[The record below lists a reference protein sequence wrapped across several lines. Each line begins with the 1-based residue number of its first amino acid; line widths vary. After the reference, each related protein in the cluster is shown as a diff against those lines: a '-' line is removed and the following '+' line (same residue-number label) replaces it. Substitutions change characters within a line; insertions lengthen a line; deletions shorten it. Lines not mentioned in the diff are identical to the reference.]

1 MTSPSA
7 VKPTLPA
14 PSEVLQRTQL
24 VLPCLNEEQA
34 LPRLLATVPAE
45 VDIVVA
51 DNGSTDRSVQIARA
65 AGATVVS
72 VQQQGYG
79 AAAHGGLLAAT
90 AEFVVV
96 MDADGSVDPCD
107 ALALVA
113 VVAQGEADLAL
124 GRRRPVRHGL
134 IPPQARMGNAAATA
148 VLRRRHGF
156 GVHDI
161 APVRAARRRSLID
174 LGIADRAMGYPVELL
189 DKAGH
194 ADWRVREFDIDYFPR
209 AAGSVSK
216 VSGTVRGTARTAWG
230 FGKALW

>member
-7 VKPTLPA
+7 VTPVVPV
-14 PSEVLQRTQL
+14 PSAVLQRTQL
-24 VLPCLNEEQA
+24 VMPCLNEEQA
-34 LPRLLATVPAE
+34 LPRLLAAVPAE
-45 VDIVVA
+45 VDVVIA

-65 AGATVVS
+65 AGATVVT
-72 VQQQGYG
+72 VPQQGYG
-79 AAAHGGLLAAT
+79 AAAHGGLLAAS

-96 MDADGSVDPCD
+96 MDADGSVDPSD

-124 GRRRPVRHGL
+124 GRRRPVRRGL
-134 IPPQARMGNAAATA
+134 IPPQARIGNAAATA
-148 VLRRRHGF
+148 VLRHRHGL

-161 APVRAARRRSLID
+161 APVRAARRSNLLD
-174 LGIADRAMGYPVELL
+174 LGVTDRAMGYPVELL
-189 DKAGH
+189 DKAGR
-194 ADWRVREFDIDYFPR
+194 AGWRVLEFDVDYFPR

-230 FGKALW
+230 FGRALW